1 MSLLKWN
8 TTKPEKKCTQKGIKG
23 MQATLFDVREFEGT
37 PAPLTPKHRW
47 LEENGYTCRQCKHRQ
62 RWECESGVRIIQYC
76 GVRRSN
82 RTENGLLHIKV
93 TNKACYMFELEG
105 KKIK

>member
-1 MSLLKWN
+1 
-8 TTKPEKKCTQKGIKG
+8 
-23 MQATLFDVREFEGT
+23 MQATLFDIGEFEGT

-62 RWECESGVRIIQYC
+62 RWQCGGSIIQYC

-82 RTENGLLHIKV
+82 RTFNNLLKIKV
-93 TNKACYMFELEG
+93 TNKACYMFELED
-105 KKIK
+105 KK

>member
-1 MSLLKWN
+1 
-8 TTKPEKKCTQKGIKG
+8 
-23 MQATLFDVREFEGT
+23 MQTTLFDIREFEGT

-47 LEENGYTCRQCKHRQ
+47 IEENGYTCWQCGG
-62 RWECESGVRIIQYC
+62 SIIQYC

-82 RTENGLLHIKV
+82 RTYNKMLKIKV
-93 TNKACYMFELEG
+93 TNKACYMFELED

>member
-1 MSLLKWN
+1 
-8 TTKPEKKCTQKGIKG
+8 

>member
-1 MSLLKWN
+1 
-8 TTKPEKKCTQKGIKG
+8 
-23 MQATLFDVREFEGT
+23 MQATLFDIREFEAT

-47 LEENGYTCRQCKHRQ
+47 IEINGYTCRQCKHRQ
-62 RWECESGVRIIQYC
+62 RWECEGSIIQYC

-93 TNKACYMFELEG
+93 TNKACYSFELE
-105 KKIK
+105 KIKEKK